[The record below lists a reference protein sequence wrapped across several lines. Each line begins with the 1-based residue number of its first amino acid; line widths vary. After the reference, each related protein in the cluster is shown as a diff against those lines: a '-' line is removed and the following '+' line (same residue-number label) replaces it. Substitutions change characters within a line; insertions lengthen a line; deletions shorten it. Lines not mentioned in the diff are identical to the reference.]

1 MPGPVPY
8 WRLSGLYLW
17 YFAALGIFLPYWPLY
32 LQSRGLG
39 PQDIG
44 IVMAV
49 MAGTRIVAPNCWGW
63 LADHTGRDLF
73 LIRLACLLAFLGFAL
88 IFVLPGYWGLLA
100 AVGLSGFFWNAFLPT
115 LESLNLALLK
125 GDARGYSRIRL
136 WGSVGFILGV
146 LAVGAALEARLAIG
160 CLPQVLASLFA
171 MMWLSSLAIPGGARV
186 VHAPAQDTLWRV
198 VKRPEVIGL
207 LLTCLLIQMAHGPYY
222 SFYSVHLENHGFDRS
237 RTGQLWALGVVSE
250 IVLFLVLPAIQARVS
265 LRAIL
270 LASIALTVLRWLL
283 IGRYAEWLG
292 VLVFAQLLHAASFGA
307 FHAVSIALVH
317 RYFQGRNRNRGQA
330 LFTSLSYGAGGAL
343 GSFASGYAWADFG
356 AGPVY
361 AGAAA
366 VSLVALIIAWL
377 LVDRRRPVFGA
388 KA

>member
-1 MPGPVPY
+1 MPGSVPY

-17 YFAALGIFLPYWPLY
+17 YFAALGTFLPYWPLY

-49 MAGTRIVAPNCWGW
+49 MAATRIVAPNCWGW

-73 LIRLACLLAFLGFAL
+73 LIRLACLLAFLGFTL
-88 IFVLPGYWGLLA
+88 IFVLPGYWGLLSVVA
-100 AVGLSGFFWNAFLPT
+100 LSGFFWNAFLPT

-125 GDARGYSRIRL
+125 GDGRGYSRIRL

-146 LAVGAALEARLAIG
+146 LAVGAALEARLAIE
-160 CLPQVLASLFA
+160 CLPQVLVLLFA
-171 MMWLSSLAIPGGARV
+171 LMWLSSLAIPGGARV
-186 VHAPAQDTLWRV
+186 IHEPSHETLFRI

-207 LLTCLLIQMAHGPYY
+207 LATCLLIQMAHGPYY

-250 IVLFLVLPAIQARVS
+250 IVLFLILPAIQARVS

-292 VLVFAQLLHAASFGA
+292 VLVFAQMLHAASFGA

-343 GSFASGYAWADFG
+343 GSLASGYAWADFG
-356 AGPVY
+356 AGAVY

-366 VSLVALIIAWL
+366 VALIALIIAWL
-377 LVDRRRPVFGA
+377 LVDRRR
-388 KA
+388 

>member
-1 MPGPVPY
+1 MPGTVPY

-17 YFAALGIFLPYWPLY
+17 YFAALGTFLPYWPLY
-32 LQSRGLG
+32 LQARGLG

-49 MAGTRIVAPNCWGW
+49 MAATRIVAPNCWGW

-73 LIRLACLLAFLGFAL
+73 LIRLACLLAFLGFTL
-88 IFVLPGYWGLLA
+88 IFVLPGYGGLLSVVA
-100 AVGLSGFFWNAFLPT
+100 LSGFFWNAFLPT

-125 GDARGYSRIRL
+125 GDGRGYSRIRL

-146 LAVGAALEARLAIG
+146 LAVGAALEARLAIE
-160 CLPQVLASLFA
+160 CLPQVLALLFA
-171 MMWLSSLAIPGGARV
+171 LMWLSSLAIPGGARV
-186 VHAPAQDTLWRV
+186 IHAPAQDTLWRV

-250 IVLFLVLPAIQARVS
+250 IVLFLILPAIQARVS

-270 LASIALTVLRWLL
+270 LASIALTALRWLL

-292 VLVFAQLLHAASFGA
+292 VLVFAQVLHAASFGA

-330 LFTSLSYGAGGAL
+330 LFASLSYGAGGAL
-343 GSFASGYAWADFG
+343 GSLASGYAWADFG
-356 AGPVY
+356 AGAVY

-366 VSLVALIIAWL
+366 VSLIALIIAWL
-377 LVDRRRPVFGA
+377 LVDRRR
-388 KA
+388 

>member
-1 MPGPVPY
+1 MPGTVPY

-17 YFAALGIFLPYWPLY
+17 YFAALGTFLPYWPLY
-32 LQSRGLG
+32 LQARGFG

-44 IVMAV
+44 VIMAV
-49 MAGTRIVAPNCWGW
+49 MAATRIVAPNGWGW

-73 LIRLACLLAFLGFAL
+73 LIRLACLLTFLGFGL
-88 IFVLPGYWGLLA
+88 IFVLPGYWGLFV
-100 AVGLSGFFWNAFLPT
+100 AVALSGFFWNAFLPT
-115 LESLNLALLK
+115 LESLNLALLR

-160 CLPQVLASLFA
+160 CLPQVLAFLFA
-171 MMWLSSLAIPGGARV
+171 LMGLSSLAIPGGARV
-186 VHAPAQDTLWRV
+186 IHVPAQDTLWRV
-198 VKRPEVIGL
+198 VRRPEVIGL

-237 RTGQLWALGVVSE
+237 RTGQFWALGVLSE
-250 IVLFLVLPAIQARVS
+250 IVLFLVLPAIQARIS
-265 LRAIL
+265 LRPIL

-283 IGRYAEWLG
+283 IGRYADRPG
-292 VLVFAQLLHAASFGA
+292 ILVFAQTLHAASFGA

-356 AGPVY
+356 AETVY
-361 AGAAA
+361 AGAAV
-366 VSLVALIIAWL
+366 VSFIALIIAWR
-377 LVDRRRPVFGA
+377 LVDRRR
-388 KA
+388 